1 MKVST
6 ASPQSLE
13 IGRGVAFESLRY
25 DDPKTSREA
34 AWQAIERGDFS
45 PDPSIGAGLDEYQ
58 FSERSGGMVG
68 RLPTPARSG
77 FFL

>member
-1 MKVST
+1 MRTST

-13 IGRGVAFESLRY
+13 IARGVAFDPLRC

-34 AWQAIERGDFS
+34 AWQAVERGDFS
-45 PDPSIGAGLDEYQ
+45 PDPSIGAGLDEFQ

-68 RLPTPARSG
+68 RLPSSARSG
-77 FFL
+77 LFP

>member
-1 MKVST
+1 MRTSKP
-6 ASPQSLE
+6 SPQSLE
-13 IGRGVAFESLRY
+13 IARGVAFESLRC

-34 AWQAIERGDFS
+34 AWRAVERGDFS
-45 PDPSIGAGLDEYQ
+45 PDPAFGAGIDEFD

-68 RLPTPARSG
+68 RLPTSARSG

>member
-6 ASPQSLE
+6 ASPQSHQNVFKGLC
-13 IGRGVAFESLRY
+13 ESLRC

-34 AWQAIERGDFS
+34 AWRAVERGDFS
-45 PDPSIGAGLDEYQ
+45 PDPAYGAGIDEFD

-68 RLPTPARSG
+68 RLPTSARSG